1 MISLANKG
9 PFDAFK
15 EAIKEA
21 LDVFKGE
28 KDLAEAADDLID
40 KLEE

>member
-1 MISLANKG
+1 MTSKG
-9 PFDAFK
+9 PFDAFR

-21 LDVFKGE
+21 LDVFRGE
-28 KDLAEAADDLID
+28 KDLAEATDDLID